1 MLASLLLVR
10 TATAFV
16 VYAVNPALLR
26 ERARFP
32 LHREQLAADKVLLL
46 AVVTTGYAGVPL
58 VAGLDV
64 FRWHVLPTPSPV
76 VSALGLVLFNLGWTI
91 KALALRTNAFA
102 TTAVR
107 LQRDRKHT
115 VVDTGVYAI
124 VRHPFYAGTPLVL
137 IGLALWLESF
147 LAVLVAIV
155 PLTLM
160 VIRLRLEERLL
171 LRELVGYAQY
181 VRRVPR
187 RLIPGIW

>member
-1 MLASLLLVR
+1 M
-10 TATAFV
+10 
-16 VYAVNPALLR
+16 
-26 ERARFP
+26 
-32 LHREQLAADKVLLL
+32 
-46 AVVTTGYAGVPL
+46 
-58 VAGLDV
+58 
-64 FRWHVLPTPSPV
+64 
-76 VSALGLVLFNLGWTI
+76 
-91 KALALRTNAFA
+91 
-102 TTAVR
+102 
-107 LQRDRKHT
+107 
-115 VVDTGVYAI
+115 
-124 VRHPFYAGTPLVL
+124 L